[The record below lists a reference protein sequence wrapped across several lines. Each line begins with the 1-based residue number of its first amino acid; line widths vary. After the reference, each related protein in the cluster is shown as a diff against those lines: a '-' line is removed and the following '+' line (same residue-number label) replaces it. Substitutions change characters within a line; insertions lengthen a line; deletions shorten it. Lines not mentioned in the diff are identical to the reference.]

1 MINEAIHLIRVSNLS
16 LLRHEPGHSTAPRGT
31 NPHGFSKAKP
41 HRGPAGRSTSC
52 FPPRRKWHL
61 SIFPLLFFSLF
72 PFKEQRQH
80 PVPRHAMVGTPSVA
94 PPFVPLVPP
103 QAPTDPA
110 GMEKRL
116 FQQREFT
123 SSKNVT
129 FFGEGWL
136 HAKWRFLGQIHP
148 PAHPHQPQQLG
159 SALPLPPHPGLSGC
173 LWNREIPSWP
183 ASSPERLLS
192 RLPWGWRGTG
202 GGGSGIPPT
211 STCIC
216 WVSRLGACAHSPGL
230 TPGQWMEMIFPP
242 WGSSG

>member
-123 SSKNVT
+123 SSKNLT
-129 FFGEGWL
+129 FFTEGWL

-159 SALPLPPHPGLSGC
+159 SA
-173 LWNREIPSWP
+173 
-183 ASSPERLLS
+183 
-192 RLPWGWRGTG
+192 
-202 GGGSGIPPT
+202 PPT
-211 STCIC
+211 
-216 WVSRLGACAHSPGL
+216 AP
-230 TPGQWMEMIFPP
+230 PP
-242 WGSSG
+242 WPLWMFME